1 MLSIILNAARR
12 TPLQPTVRALTTSAA
27 RTVPHTPDSY
37 AKDVDQNAPEDTT
50 THRVDSSGDSVQ
62 RPHEA
67 PQNKYSETGVD
78 AGVDAYKSVDKKKPY
93 DAPGEPTRYGGRPE
107 YAKDNKGE
115 IDEYSKGGPD
125 SQDAGGR
132 KPEGR

>member
-1 MLSIILNAARR
+1 MLSTVFSAARR
-12 TPLQPTVRALTTSAA
+12 APLQPSARAIATSAA
-27 RTVPHTPDSY
+27 RGVPHTPDSY

-78 AGVDAYKSVDKKKPY
+78 AGVDAYKSVDEKKPY
-93 DAPGEPTRYGGRPE
+93 DAPGESTRYGGRPE
-107 YAKDNKGE
+107 YGKDNKPE
-115 IDEYSKGGPD
+115 IEEYPKGGPD
-125 SQDAGGR
+125 SKDAGGR